1 MAMMIITLSLD
12 CKHCSA
18 RPGWNDIKCFA
29 TSPGL
34 IRLPS
39 SKVAG
44 LEEWCKRGNSN
55 AGTSSVMGRI
65 RALPWPPVSHA
76 SSAPRIRPDVAAVTR
91 FDRWK
96 ARKCPDVSSLDRMKV
111 IRLGNEGETT
121 RQRRLER
128 LWQPKSG
135 LAGCSRVN
143 DLRPVV
149 DHKGPQAI
157 ANEDPPAIY
166 VKWYLK

>member
-1 MAMMIITLSLD
+1 MAMMMITLSLD
-12 CKHCSA
+12 CKCWS
-18 RPGWNDIKCFA
+18 DIKCFG
-29 TSPGL
+29 TSLTL
-34 IRLPS
+34 IRLPPS
-39 SKVAG
+39 SEVAG

-65 RALPWPPVSHA
+65 RALPWPPVSPA
-76 SSAPRIRPDVAAVTR
+76 SGPRIRPDVAAVTR

-96 ARKCPDVSSLDRMKV
+96 ALKCPDVSSLDRMKV

>member
-34 IRLPS
+34 IRLPPS

-76 SSAPRIRPDVAAVTR
+76 SGPGSVQTLLLWRGLTGERPESAQTLAVWTGWRSSGWVMRERPPGRDGWRDSGSQNQGWQDVRGST
-91 FDRWK
+91 
-96 ARKCPDVSSLDRMKV
+96 
-111 IRLGNEGETT
+111 I
-121 RQRRLER
+121 
-128 LWQPKSG
+128 SG
-135 LAGCSRVN
+135 LLSTIKG
-143 DLRPVV
+143 LRPLPMKIHLQFMWN
-149 DHKGPQAI
+149 DA
-157 ANEDPPAIY
+157 
-166 VKWYLK
+166 